1 MFLSSPVSVC
11 PIRQTEKHTPWLLR
25 ASSLLTY
32 TLGWLTHTCR
42 LSAIKSTFWQSDTC
56 GPAHSNHFLAVCVG
70 VNIKVVLLHSTHFV
84 LSFIS
89 SFTCLYDKEQM
100 WIEQA
105 GPLPWVT
112 SSDKEERAPER
123 EPGPTLHPSFEPW
136 NPQLQSPEPLQ
147 SAAVIFLNAVLNWLL
162 SRGICPH
169 CWFGMKDMLGQAK
182 DVDICLIF
190 DTVLS
195 AHECFI
201 NSRDGIWWCK
211 GLQGCWKC
219 QSRTS
224 WNLIWVH
231 FAKTAIRL
239 REDQGGRKTCT
250 DSDARMHARASA
262 HSKAVQTA
270 TAFPAKCHCAVF
282 VRT

>member
-1 MFLSSPVSVC
+1 MTSNVFVFSSVC
-11 PIRQTEKHTPWLLR
+11 LPC
-25 ASSLLTY
+25 SSDRK
-32 TLGWLTHTCR
+32 THTVITPGLTSSHIYTGVADTHMQTQCNQKHF
-42 LSAIKSTFWQSDTC
+42 LTDTC
-56 GPAHSNHFLAVCVG
+56 APAHSNHFLAVCVG
-70 VNIKVVLLHSTHFV
+70 GNIKVVLLHSTHFV

-100 WIEQA
+100 WNEQA
-105 GPLPWVT
+105 GPLPGVT

-162 SRGICPH
+162 STGICPH
-169 CWFGMKDMLGQAK
+169 CWFGMKDMLGQAN

-190 DTVLS
+190 DTFLS
-195 AHECFI
+195 AHVGFI

-239 REDQGGRKTCT
+239 REDQQTEE
-250 DSDARMHARASA
+250 
-262 HSKAVQTA
+262 AV
-270 TAFPAKCHCAVF
+270 H
-282 VRT
+282 